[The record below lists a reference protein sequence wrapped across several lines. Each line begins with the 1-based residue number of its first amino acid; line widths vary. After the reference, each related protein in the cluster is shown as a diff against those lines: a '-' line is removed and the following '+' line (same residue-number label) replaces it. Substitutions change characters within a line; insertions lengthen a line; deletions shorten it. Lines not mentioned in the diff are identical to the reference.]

1 MKMHNNVEALF
12 HGWEEA
18 LIWSCLQGHM
28 GNIFL
33 DNEKNPASAMIEI
46 GDFCFFAGQPNAALL
61 HSLEGE
67 KLLIPKDGTW
77 GELIERTFDSQVNK
91 IFRYAI
97 KKEPDVFDK
106 AKLTSFIN
114 ALDDCYELRMID
126 KEVYELARKEAWS
139 VDLCSQFKDY
149 ADYQRRGLG
158 AAILHN
164 GELVAGASPYAVY
177 NDGIEIEIDTRPDY
191 RGKGLA
197 TVCGAKLILECLA
210 RNIYPSWDAHDLRSV
225 ALAEKLGY
233 HLSHPYV
240 TYELMSRQANEQ
252 NPC

>member
-1 MKMHNNVEALF
+1 MHSNVAAMF
-12 HGWEEA
+12 NDWDEA

-28 GNIFL
+28 GNIIL

-46 GDFCFFAGQPNAALL
+46 GDFCFFAGQPSTVLF
-61 HSLEGE
+61 HDLEGE
-67 KLLIPKDGTW
+67 KLLIPKDETW
-77 GELIERTFDSQVNK
+77 EALIEHYF
-91 IFRYAI
+91 
-97 KKEPDVFDK
+97 
-106 AKLTSFIN
+106 
-114 ALDDCYELRMID
+114 ELRMID
-126 KEVYELARKEAWS
+126 GEVYELARKEAWS

-149 ADYQRRGLG
+149 ADYQHRAFGVS
-158 AAILHN
+158 ILHN

-177 NDGIEIEIDTRPDY
+177 NNGIEIEIDTRPDY

-210 RNIYPSWDAHDLRSV
+210 RNVYPSWDAHDLRSV

-240 TYELMSRQANEQ
+240 TYELIGR
-252 NPC
+252 